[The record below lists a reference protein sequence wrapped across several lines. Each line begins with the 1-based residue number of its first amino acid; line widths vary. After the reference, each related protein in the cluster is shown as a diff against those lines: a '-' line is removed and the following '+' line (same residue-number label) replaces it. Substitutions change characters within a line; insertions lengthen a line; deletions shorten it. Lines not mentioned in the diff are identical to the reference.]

1 MVLDTRSIGIVL
13 ETHKED
19 NDEVSKKVD
28 WGMVFMLLKNRGF
41 SHKEI
46 LELSYPQFNAYMKN
60 INNVLTY
67 NMIIP
72 YLGSNEEEQ
81 EEIETTDINGEKKI
95 IKRPKI
101 EKTGSEIQS
110 REELL
115 SVIAQMNSDFTR

>member
-1 MVLDTRSIGIVL
+1 
-13 ETHKED
+13 
-19 NDEVSKKVD
+19 
-28 WGMVFMLLKNRGF
+28 
-41 SHKEI
+41 
-46 LELSYPQFNAYMKN
+46 MKN

-81 EEIETTDINGEKKI
+81 EEIETTNINGEKKI